1 MVFLLYTLSLIL
13 TPWANAGR
21 GQKLAVLADLFDG
34 LIRHVDSSSNSQFS
48 FRIPAMKVDNF
59 KIVQRSGVSTA
70 HSLRRMQLS
79 LLVYG
84 YLLLFCLWA
93 CCFRD
98 DQELLLERK
107 GEPWFGYRNLLF
119 SLVATCRRIR
129 TVAFLESCCAWEPKK
144 ACIAKSRPEGL

>member
-1 MVFLLYTLSLIL
+1 MVFLLYTLSFIL
-13 TPWANAGR
+13 ASWANAGR

-34 LIRHVDSSSNSQFS
+34 LIRHVDYSSNSQFS

-79 LLVYG
+79 PLVYG
-84 YLLLFCLWA
+84 YLLLFSLCA

-98 DQELLLERK
+98 DQELLLESTGGTLVRLR
-107 GEPWFGYRNLLF
+107 EP
-119 SLVATCRRIR
+119 T
-129 TVAFLESCCAWEPKK
+129 FL
-144 ACIAKSRPEGL
+144 SRCDVEYALRLSGIVLRVGN